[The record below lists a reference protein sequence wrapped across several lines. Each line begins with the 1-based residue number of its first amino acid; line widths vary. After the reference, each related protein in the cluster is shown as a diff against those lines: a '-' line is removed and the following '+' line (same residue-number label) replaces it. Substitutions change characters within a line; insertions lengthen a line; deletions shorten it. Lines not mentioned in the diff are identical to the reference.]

1 MVKTSVRPSHQSSEE
16 DQEEGAVNSA
26 VTPMLGSIGAVAQRG
41 ATTEEDSDAGKS
53 PLVMFDV
60 TIVNRDALE

>member
-1 MVKTSVRPSHQSSEE
+1 M
-16 DQEEGAVNSA
+16 NSA